1 MVEKEA
7 IKYEPIREYIEKKIT
22 KKRQKPFN
30 FLLIFYSYAVSM
42 SLSLVGR
49 EG

>member
-7 IKYEPIREYIEKKIT
+7 IKYEPIREYIEKKSL
-22 KKRQKPFN
+22 KKDRNP
-30 FLLIFYSYAVSM
+30 LIFYSYAVSM

>member
-1 MVEKEA
+1 MIHGWERSDQVWTNQR
-7 IKYEPIREYIEKKIT
+7 IYRKKSL
-22 KKRQKPFN
+22 KKDRNP
-30 FLLIFYSYAVSM
+30 LIFYSYAVSM